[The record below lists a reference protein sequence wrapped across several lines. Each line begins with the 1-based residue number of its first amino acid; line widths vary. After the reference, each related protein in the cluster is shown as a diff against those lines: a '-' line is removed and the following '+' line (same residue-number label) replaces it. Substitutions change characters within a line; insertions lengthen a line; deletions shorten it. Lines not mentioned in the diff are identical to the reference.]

1 MCRNDENVD
10 MFFLYVLEM
19 LNEIH
24 TEEFK
29 IKKKALKKKPFVL
42 LEITEIYILKKR
54 LCYKIKSTDITNVL
68 SSRIEQWGGLKPLG

>member
-42 LEITEIYILKKR
+42 LEITEIYI
-54 LCYKIKSTDITNVL
+54 
-68 SSRIEQWGGLKPLG
+68 